1 MSYTLTLLDTTGI
14 QDYIFASNRLQ
25 ENIGASELVYRA
37 TSLWAFDALEKA
49 KLSHNIKNP
58 YSLEW
63 EFTDAAIESD
73 PNLQAEVIQAAG
85 GNTVIL
91 FRDDKKSR
99 EFVRVLTLR
108 LLKEAPG
115 LTVLAQHLNDFDFS
129 SAKLS
134 DARKILEASM
144 REHKLARLPS
154 APTLGLGVTAMCDS
168 TGLAAVN
175 TLDGSLMV
183 EGKPEPIGLEGEDK
197 TTLVSSETAA
207 KRAWRGQANGR
218 LRSWLKLSADDFD
231 FPYDLEKIGR
241 VKGDESYVAVIHAD
255 GNKMGEKVKAV
266 AQAVEQK
273 FAGQPPQKIN
283 REYILAMREFSQK
296 VNDASLAALQSVV
309 HLTVQAVK
317 NEVIPFETNK
327 RNNNKPYLPLRPLVF
342 GGDDVTFVC
351 NGSIGVTLAAAYLE
365 SFHEEAKSRG
375 LDLHASAGVSIVKM
389 HYPFA
394 RAYKLSE
401 ELASSAKSLTRET
414 DCSALDWHFAQSGL
428 SGSLDGIRDR
438 EYTVKAGKLH
448 LRPLTLD
455 KWNQVESVIDE
466 FNGDYWGEKHNK
478 VLGLREPLRVG
489 PQMVEKYRQDFE
501 LNELPKF
508 AGLNVRINGWLG
520 RVCYYFD
527 AIELLD
533 HHVALKK

>member
-1 MSYTLTLLDTTGI
+1 
-14 QDYIFASNRLQ
+14 
-25 ENIGASELVYRA
+25 
-37 TSLWAFDALEKA
+37 
-49 KLSHNIKNP
+49 
-58 YSLEW
+58 
-63 EFTDAAIESD
+63 
-73 PNLQAEVIQAAG
+73 
-85 GNTVIL
+85 
-91 FRDDKKSR
+91 
-99 EFVRVLTLR
+99 
-108 LLKEAPG
+108 
-115 LTVLAQHLNDFDFS
+115 
-129 SAKLS
+129 
-134 DARKILEASM
+134 
-144 REHKLARLPS
+144 
-154 APTLGLGVTAMCDS
+154 
-168 TGLAAVN
+168 
-175 TLDGSLMV
+175 
-183 EGKPEPIGLEGEDK
+183 
-197 TTLVSSETAA
+197 
-207 KRAWRGQANGR
+207 
-218 LRSWLKLSADDFD
+218 
-231 FPYDLEKIGR
+231 
-241 VKGDESYVAVIHAD
+241 
-255 GNKMGEKVKAV
+255 
-266 AQAVEQK
+266 
-273 FAGQPPQKIN
+273 
-283 REYILAMREFSQK
+283 
-296 VNDASLAALQSVV
+296 
-309 HLTVQAVK
+309 VQAVK

-438 EYTVKAGKLH
+438 AYTVKAGKLH